1 MAKKKEIIK
10 RMNDINTFMAH
21 ENEVCLRGTDEYGK
35 DFTIWWDSY
44 DFLSWIDKDQLEY
57 IKKKLIKHIE
67 DK

>member
-1 MAKKKEIIK
+1 MENNLIHK

>member
-44 DFLSWIDKDQLEY
+44 DFLSWIDSDQLQY
-57 IKKKLIKHIE
+57 IKEKLIKHIE